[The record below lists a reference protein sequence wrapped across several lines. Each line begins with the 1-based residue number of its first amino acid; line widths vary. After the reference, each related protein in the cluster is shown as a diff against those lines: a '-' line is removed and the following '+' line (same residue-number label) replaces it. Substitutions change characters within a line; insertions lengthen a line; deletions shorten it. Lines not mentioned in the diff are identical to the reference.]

1 MFCAKCGVSLRDG
14 SQFCASC
21 GTQVAESSASA
32 GVPLVDAMA
41 VVPAGHLY
49 AGFWRRVAAYL
60 VDYGLLLIGGI
71 LLGVVSG
78 LLGTAEQT
86 IEVIGV
92 VYAFFGFWLYCA
104 VMESSPRQATF
115 GKVALGIKVTDVAG
129 ERIGFGRAT
138 GRYFGEILSGLSL
151 GIGYLMAG
159 FTRQRQAL
167 HDKMAGTLVVRN
179 ATTPGVLAG
188 RPAAPV
194 VPVWAIALLILI
206 GTLPTLGVLAVI
218 AIPAYQDY
226 TIRTQVAEGL
236 NAAAQHRAAVAKAL
250 ADGWDWPDI
259 QSEALGLQIE
269 QESPTL
275 QSIEVVDGLVVITYA
290 EVRSSGVAGRQLY
303 LVPGLRESGE
313 VVWICGYAPAPA
325 GVESTLN
332 RHEEYTDVD
341 PKYLPS
347 ACRSQ

>member
-14 SQFCASC
+14 SHFCASC
-21 GTQVAESSASA
+21 GTRVAESSPSA
-32 GVPLVDAMA
+32 GVPSVDAMA
-41 VVPAGHLY
+41 VVPVGHLY

-104 VMESSPRQATF
+104 IMESSPRQATF
-115 GKVALGIKVTDVAG
+115 GKMALGIKVTDIAG

-159 FTRQRQAL
+159 FTRQRQGL

-179 ATTPGVLAG
+179 AATRDALAG
-188 RPAAPV
+188 RPAAA
-194 VPVWAIALLILI
+194 VPGWAITLLVLI
-206 GTLPTLGVLAVI
+206 GTLPITGILAAI
-218 AIPAYQDY
+218 TIPAYQDY
-226 TIRTQVAEGL
+226 TIRNQVAEGL
-236 NAAAQHRAAVAKAL
+236 NLAARHRAAVDGAL

-259 QSEALGLQIE
+259 QSEPLGLPIE
-269 QESPTL
+269 QASPTL
-275 QSIEVVDGLVVITYA
+275 QSIEVVDGLVVITFA
-290 EVRSSGVAGRQLY
+290 EVRSAGVAGRQLM
-303 LVPGLRESGE
+303 LVPGLRENDE
-313 VVWICGYAPAPA
+313 VVWVCGYAPVPD
-325 GVESTLN
+325 GVELTLN
-332 RHEEYTDVD
+332 DHEEYSDVD
-341 PKYLPS
+341 PRYLPS
-347 ACRSQ
+347 TCRSR